1 MADQDWTPV
10 VIRPKK
16 QNNNNKKTAVR
27 SAQQTSPGD
36 VETQKKAAPSNK
48 QRSTDYDVRKLDQ
61 DDGEEAGYEVK
72 TVGLTMGRKIQ
83 QGRQA
88 KGWTQKQLAENIQ
101 EKQQVVQQYENGKAI
116 PNQQVIHKMEK
127 ALGVTLR
134 GS

>member
-16 QNNNNKKTAVR
+16 QNNNKKTAVR
-27 SAQQTSPGD
+27 AAQQTNPGT
-36 VETQKKAAPSNK
+36 VESQKKAAPANK
-48 QRSTDYDVRKLDQ
+48 QRSSDYDVRKLDQ

-83 QGRQA
+83 QARQA
-88 KGWTQKQLAENIQ
+88 KNWTQKQLAEQIQ

-127 ALGVTLR
+127 ALGVNLR
-134 GS
+134 GSD